1 MHAACDELM
10 RCARLTARPRAG
22 TKRCRAFEMH
32 LAWSARVFLNTPSQV
47 WRNSGPGRP
56 SGRIPRAQAR
66 TNGNVDAANGA
77 RMADDFE
84 PGAADPI
91 LRGGAGV
98 DAKLDKLLASAR
110 DVSNAERIT
119 FAGDGDV
126 IPLEVQRSLCEAS
139 FLRGAEDSGFDA
151 AEVDESYAAS
161 YPQHAGGNVPVGC
174 VEGCIIGSGVFEGI
188 ARYYGIA
195 RTLTPSSWQGK
206 CFSEDTSPVPEN
218 PGPDYKPG
226 TKVTN
231 RIKVNYGAFLNR
243 LLGLDEPLTLYE
255 GKTRLGESWFAENQD
270 AVIVEYDVLEHEF
283 TGFRDELREVY
294 PGAYIGKMYA
304 LPGASLWNGAFEV
317 PEGEPAFT
325 VNFMV
330 FANPNGS
337 YMPAVGTD

>member
-1 MHAACDELM
+1 MLPLLLAAVLFVG
-10 RCARLTARPRAG
+10 LSPSLVTAEPSTRGLLGGVSRAVVEG
-22 TKRCRAFEMH
+22 FA
-32 LAWSARVFLNTPSQV
+32 NTV
-47 WRNSGPGRP
+47 
-56 SGRIPRAQAR
+56 
-66 TNGNVDAANGA
+66 
-77 RMADDFE
+77 E
-84 PGAADPI
+84 PY
-91 LRGGAGV
+91 RGGDFNLSTSAATPFV
-98 DAKLDKLLASAR
+98 QKLLASAR

-161 YPQHAGGNVPVGC
+161 YPQRAGGNVPVGC

>member
-1 MHAACDELM
+1 MVRSKQHPRLPLALAAALLVGFSPS
-10 RCARLTARPRAG
+10 RVTAASSSRALLG
-22 TKRCRAFEMH
+22 A
-32 LAWSARVFLNTPSQV
+32 S
-47 WRNSGPGRP
+47 RNVGGF
-56 SGRIPRAQAR
+56 
-66 TNGNVDAANGA
+66 ANLLEA
-77 RMADDFE
+77 Y
-84 PGAADPI
+84 
-91 LRGGAGV
+91 RGGEFNLTTSAATPFV
-98 DAKLDKLLASAR
+98 QKLLASAR
-110 DVSNAERIT
+110 DISNAERIT

-126 IPLEVQRSLCEAS
+126 IPLEVQRSLCEGR
-139 FLRGAEDSGFDA
+139 FLRGGADSGFSP
-151 AEVDESYAAS
+151 AEVDGAYAAA
-161 YPQHAGGNVPVGC
+161 YPQHGNGLVPIGC

-206 CFSEDTSPVPEN
+206 CFSQDASPVPAN
-218 PGPDYKPG
+218 PPNSYLPG

-231 RIKVNYGAFLNR
+231 RIKVNYGVFINR

-255 GKTRLGESWFAENQD
+255 GKTRMGESWFAEGED
-270 AVIVEYDVLEHEF
+270 AVIVEYDVETHEF

-330 FANPNGS
+330 FAKPGGN
-337 YMPAVGTD
+337 YMSAVGAPLPAGVSK